1 MTLSQGNRLYGELK
15 RLYHG
20 NIDFLMY
27 RNQIDDG
34 ICLYPRELDIF
45 CRSIIQFHNSPKYQN
60 KMITLQMTFA
70 DCVYYT
76 LSKIDEGTSLRKVSM
91 TTKLRL
97 LMAKMIYGYDEHRQV
112 FVTLFED
119 IEPIRML
126 YNQNIMDLVSS
137 INCVSAENTENIYKD
152 LTGQI
157 RRYIEESVL
166 YSSNTGRYLDMYNTQ
181 IKLFNYKHGA

>member
-1 MTLSQGNRLYGELK
+1 MTLSQNNSLYGELK

-27 RNQIDDG
+27 KNQIDDG
-34 ICLYPRELDIF
+34 ICLYPKELDIF

-97 LMAKMIYGYDEHRQV
+97 LMAKMIYGFGIKYKLCISRKYREHIQR
-112 FVTLFED
+112 FDRTD
-119 IEPIRML
+119 KTIHKR
-126 YNQNIMDLVSS
+126 VST
-137 INCVSAENTENIYKD
+137 IQFKY
-152 LTGQI
+152 
-157 RRYIEESVL
+157 R
-166 YSSNTGRYLDMYNTQ
+166 
-181 IKLFNYKHGA
+181 